1 MDHLLKDNVFPYET
15 FYSRRTL
22 LTHTECHSLPHDHDF
37 YEFFIVEEGVVLH
50 HINGQTE
57 ALSPDTL
64 VLIHPED
71 QHAFSCEERMTAKF
85 YNLSFGREEYE
96 KAWKVAQA
104 CAAINPDTPMTTTM
118 PLPHELS
125 RVLLRRMKW
134 LQDVNRQTP
143 ISVQYTEGITLIA
156 DILVLCA
163 EGSSAAYTIPYWLRK
178 ACSSMY
184 KPKNLPQGIS
194 RMVEVSG
201 KTQEHLT
208 RSMRKYFGQ
217 TPSNFV
223 NTIRLERTAK
233 LLTTTTRPI
242 QDIMLEVGFQN
253 TSYFNKLFKEQYHV
267 SPRQYRAN
275 ARTLPDK
282 TEYP

>member
-1 MDHLLKDNVFPYET
+1 MNRLLKENVFSYET

-22 LTHTECHSLPHDHDF
+22 LTHTDGASTPHDHDF

-50 HINGQTE
+50 HINGLTE
-57 ALSPDTL
+57 TLSPDTL

-71 QHAFSCEERMTAKF
+71 QHSFSCEERMTAKF
-85 YNLSFGREEYE
+85 FNLSFGREEYE

-104 CAAINPDTPMTTTM
+104 CAAIDPDTPMATTM

-163 EGSSAAYTIPYWLRK
+163 EGSSTAYTIPYWLRK

-184 KPKNLPQGIS
+184 EPKNLPQGIF
-194 RMVEVSG
+194 RMVEISG

-217 TPSNFV
+217 TPSNFI
-223 NTIRLERTAK
+223 NAIRLERTAM
-233 LLTTTTRPI
+233 LLTTTERPI
-242 QDIMLEVGFQN
+242 LDIMLEVGFQN
-253 TSYFNKLFKEQYHV
+253 TSYFNKLFKEKYRL
-267 SPRQYRAN
+267 SPRKYRAN
-275 ARTLPDK
+275 SRTLPDK
-282 TEYP
+282 AEHP